1 MNSNELV
8 IKGSN
13 YYAQGNY
20 RRAIECLE
28 PAAEQN
34 HTDAMII
41 LGNFYYYGY
50 GVEQNYDTAK
60 GYYERAMRNNDSNGS
75 LRIGNMYYEMK

>member
-1 MNSNELV
+1 MKNYEKFSKYYLFVFYLKMNSNKLV

-34 HTDAMII
+34 NTDAMII
-41 LGNFYYYGY
+41 LGNFFITDM
-50 GVEQNYDTAK
+50 VLNKIMIQRK
-60 GYYERAMRNNDSNGS
+60 VIMKER
-75 LRIGNMYYEMK
+75 

>member
-1 MNSNELV
+1 MKNYEKFSKYNLFVFFKKMNPNELV

-34 HTDAMII
+34 NTDAMII
-41 LGNFYYYGY
+41 LGNFFITDM
-50 GVEQNYDTAK
+50 VLNIIMIQRK
-60 GYYERAMRNNDSNGS
+60 VIMKER
-75 LRIGNMYYEMK
+75 